1 MKRSRF
7 SEEQIACAPRLAES
21 GTPVVDVCRQIG
33 VSEATY
39 KKSGDLG
46 VSELKRLKILEG
58 ENARKKASVELRLQ
72 TCWRRGCPQYS
83 GIEKSQVVSKL
94 TVPQREEESHCTR
107 VVFRRIIESHF

>member
-72 TCWRRGCPQYS
+72 TCWRRGWDSNPRYVENVH
-83 GIEKSQVVSKL
+83 GISSPAHSTTL
-94 TVPQREEESHCTR
+94 PPLR
-107 VVFRRIIESHF
+107 VRSLGF